1 MGNGIRSLGQHGIPG
16 YQEGDLV
23 EDPEDEPGWWAR
35 RRQRE
40 AERERQSS
48 EPAASYARIPFFGT
62 PRIPLFAK
70 QFIGDIA
77 GNFLRDKLGMEGLG
91 NLVGSREINA
101 GDLGANE
108 FRALQESVLRAMER
122 GGPNAS
128 LTYDDYGLDDLAD
141 YVSVVAGQ
149 AVPQKMRGEVDERK
163 AEWVQGLL
171 DQGLSLE
178 QIENRYAQGPFA
190 RARSLQSLK
199 DLEGGQGP
207 LEALLSSPAAF
218 SLAATIGGARIHKN
232 PETGEYWVEDEYDF
246 NDAAL
251 VTEDDSFWADAA
263 KEGFAPTPGNAYGQ
277 FRNIGKHYG
286 SQPGEGSSVRIN
298 LGTLEN
304 LHGDEPSMMAR
315 GLGWLK
321 GRFGRD
327 DDVEMAEAEPRRTPV
342 APPVE
347 TIEDMRR
354 RLVTPGMPLSESQ
367 QIALLR
373 EQLGSPN
380 ISPPELDISVFDQR

>member
-1 MGNGIRSLGQHGIPG
+1 MSNGIASLPR
-16 YQEGDLV
+16 YQQGGS

-40 AERERQSS
+40 EEWQRQSS
-48 EPAASYARIPFFGT
+48 QPAPSRARIPFF
-62 PRIPLFAK
+62 PSMRMPLFAK

-77 GNFLRDKLGMEGLG
+77 GNFLRDKLGMERFGDF
-91 NLVGSREINA
+91 VGSGEINA
-101 GDLGANE
+101 GDLGAEE

-141 YVSVVAGQ
+141 YVSIVAGD
-149 AVPQKMRGEVDERK
+149 AVPQKMRGEVETRR
-163 AEWVQGLL
+163 AEHEQALL
-171 DQGLSLE
+171 DQGYTQSHIDNL
-178 QIENRYAQGPFA
+178 YAQGPFA
-190 RARSLQSLK
+190 RYKSAQVLK

-207 LEALLSSPAAF
+207 LEALFSSPAAF
-218 SLAATIGGARIHKN
+218 SLAGTIGGARIRKD

-315 GLGWLK
+315 GLGWLR

-327 DDVEMAEAEPRRTPV
+327 DDVEMAEAEPGRTPV

-373 EQLGSPN
+373 ERLSSPD
-380 ISPPELDISVFDQR
+380 ISPPEVDISVFDQR